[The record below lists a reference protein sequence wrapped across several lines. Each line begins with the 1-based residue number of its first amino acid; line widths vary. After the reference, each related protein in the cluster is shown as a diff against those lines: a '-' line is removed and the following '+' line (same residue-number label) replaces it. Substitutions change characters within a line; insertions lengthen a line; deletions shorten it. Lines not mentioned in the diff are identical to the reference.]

1 MTILKFLIEK
11 RKVLAFGLLLTFFS
25 SFGQTFLVSLYVPDI
40 LEYFDLTKSSF
51 GSIYSLATV
60 LSGFTIVFVGKQI
73 DQRSLK
79 SFTLFTALGLTAST
93 FLISFAHGI
102 VMLFISLAGLRL
114 FGQGLLSLI
123 AQTTMARSFDVGRGK
138 ALSIAMIGYPLGEAF
153 LPIII
158 TALIGTIGWR
168 WSWGVSSMFILI
180 ALVPYVLFA
189 SKEAVKADHKARYQA
204 KKTESTVKQVTQL
217 SLFKDP
223 TFLMVIWAVL
233 MAPFLLTA
241 LLLYQ
246 VPMAEMKG
254 WSAEWIATSFIGFA
268 VARII
273 FSLTSGLLVDR
284 FSARILFPFY
294 LIPLFIGVFLLTT
307 GNSAVLAPIYLFLLG
322 VSAGAGGSIKSAMWA
337 ELYGVAKL
345 GAVKSLAATL
355 MILSTAAA
363 PFLMGYLL
371 EIPEIDL
378 NLIFYGVMAVV
389 ALSSILSGI
398 GIYRKTAVSG

>member
-11 RKVLAFGLLLTFFS
+11 RSVLAFGLILTFFS

-40 LEYFDLTKSSF
+40 LEKFDLTKSSF

-60 LSGFTIVFVGKQI
+60 FSGFTIVFVGKQI
-73 DQRSLK
+73 DQRPLRA
-79 SFTLFTALGLTAST
+79 FTLFTAFGLIAAT
-93 FLISFAHGI
+93 FLISVAHGL

-153 LPIII
+153 LPIIV

-168 WSWGVSSMFILI
+168 WSWGASSLFILV
-180 ALVPYVLFA
+180 ALIPFVLFL
-189 SKEAVKADHKARYQA
+189 SRDAVKADHKARYKA
-204 KKTESTVKQVTQL
+204 EKDESDVDQVTQL

-254 WSAEWIATSFIGFA
+254 WTAEWIATSFIGFA

-294 LIPLFIGVFLLTT
+294 LIPLVAGVFLLTT
-307 GNSAVLAPIYLFLLG
+307 GNNAVLAPIYLFLLG

-371 EIPEIDL
+371 EVPNIDL
-378 NLIFYGVMAVV
+378 NLIFHGVIVMV
-389 ALSSILSGI
+389 LISSVLSGI
-398 GIYRKTAVSG
+398 GIYRKTALA